1 MSLYCVCISLGQQCL
16 QLCPCTQAA
25 GGGCWCQHG
34 ACSPGVHGTTAA
46 PGHPCPWAVPVG
58 CHRGNPESLRMPAG
72 TFHARQPLP
81 LAIPSACR
89 SLICKRCSSPRPSD
103 VMGSSQCPPQ
113 IPYSL
118 FLDKCSKEELPKPAA
133 PGQGEEAWGMA
144 AITQL
149 SMLAP
154 VVSQHPLLDTA
165 CHVPRCPLCP
175 QPSAGDLLLGKPWLC
190 SCKDSLL
197 QSFLSAKFG
206 PKSLLWAKPREVS
219 RTCGE
224 KSHDDVVRDRSNARL
239 A

>member
-1 MSLYCVCISLGQQCL
+1 MSVSPWDSSASSCAQAHKL
-16 QLCPCTQAA
+16 QAGAA
-25 GGGCWCQHG
+25 GASMMPG
-34 ACSPGVHGTTAA
+34 SPGVHGTTAA
-46 PGHPCPWAVPVG
+46 PGHPRPWAVPVG

-72 TFHARQPLP
+72 TLHARHRLP

-103 VMGSSQCPPQ
+103 VMGSSQCSRQ

-118 FLDKCSKEELPKPAA
+118 FLDKWSKEELPKPAA

-144 AITQL
+144 AIIQL

-175 QPSAGDLLLGKPWLC
+175 QPSTGDLLLGKPRAL
-190 SCKDSLL
+190 LL
-197 QSFLSAKFG
+197 QGFTAAEF
-206 PKSLLWAKPREVS
+206 SLCKIWAKIS
-219 RTCGE
+219 ALG
-224 KSHDDVVRDRSNARL
+224 
-239 A
+239 